1 VEIELVISSNEEG
14 FRIAILEDKKIAEL
28 HFEKKGNEFTV
39 GDIYLGK
46 VKRILPS
53 LNAAFVDIGY
63 SKDAFIHYPDLGPNF
78 LSLNKYVK
86 SAISSEKNIG
96 LLDDFTILPEID
108 KNGSIADVLKP
119 GQVIL
124 VQILKE
130 AISTKGPRLTCN
142 LSFAGQYSVLIPF
155 DNEVSVSRKFKS
167 LDTKKKIKQLV
178 DSIRPKNMGVIIRT
192 AAENVEL
199 EKIRED
205 LEMLKQR
212 WLEMSSSLPK
222 AITPLKVLSEM
233 NRTTAILRDMLSV
246 GFNAVYTDDKA
257 LFSELQQYLSVHQ
270 PENLKNLKFF
280 SPKSG
285 LFEHLGI
292 EKQIKSSFGKIIN
305 LSGGAYLIIEH
316 TEALHVIDVNSG
328 SSKKSEETP
337 EELALRINLEAA
349 VEIARQLRLRDMGG
363 IIVIDFIDQKKFEN
377 KRKIY
382 QKLKSEMQRDK
393 AKHSILPLSKFGLIQ
408 MTRQRVRPEVVIQT
422 QEDCPTCHGTGKIQ
436 PTILISDEIEK
447 NLDHI
452 LRQSKP
458 KKLTLVLHPYL
469 AAFFQKGWFSKQLKW
484 FFKYFKWVSIIEDT
498 SFPIQQVKF
507 LNESGEEIKWEG

>member
-233 NRTTAILRDMLSV
+233 NRTTTILRDMLSV

>member
-1 VEIELVISSNEEG
+1 MEIELVISSNEEG

-233 NRTTAILRDMLSV
+233 NRTTTILRDMLSV

-257 LFSELQQYLSVHQ
+257 VFSELQQYLSVHQ

>member
-484 FFKYFKWVSIIEDT
+484 FFRYFKWVSIIEDT

>member
-1 VEIELVISSNEEG
+1 MENELVISSNEEG
-14 FRIAILEDKKIAEL
+14 LRIAILEDKKIAEL
-28 HFEKKGNEFTV
+28 HFEKKDNEFAV

-53 LNAAFVDIGY
+53 LNAAFVDIGF
-63 SKDAFIHYPDLGPNF
+63 SKDAFIHYPDLGPSF
-78 LSLNKYVK
+78 ASLNKYVK
-86 SAISSEKNIG
+86 SAISSEKNVG
-96 LLDDFTILPEID
+96 LLNDFTLLPSIE
-108 KNGSIADVLKP
+108 KNGNISDILKP

-142 LSFAGQYSVLIPF
+142 ISFAGQYSVLIPF
-155 DNEVSVSRKFKS
+155 NNDVSVSRKFKS
-167 LDTKKKIKQLV
+167 LETKKKIKQLV

-199 EKIRED
+199 DKIREE

-212 WLEMSSSLPK
+212 WLEMSSGLPK
-222 AITPLKVLSEM
+222 AITPVKVLSEM
-233 NRTTAILRDMLSV
+233 NRTATILRDMLSV
-246 GFNAVYTDDKA
+246 GFSSIYTDDKV
-257 LFSELQQYLSVHQ
+257 LFTELQQYLSVNQ
-270 PENLKNLKFF
+270 PDNLKNLKLFT
-280 SPKSG
+280 PKSG
-285 LFEHLGI
+285 IFDHLGI
-292 EKQIKSSFGKIIN
+292 EKQIKSSFGKVIN
-305 LSGGAYLIIEH
+305 LTGGAYIIIEH

-337 EELALRINLEAA
+337 EELALRINLEAT

-422 QEDCPTCHGTGKIQ
+422 QEDCPTCGGTGKIQ
-436 PTILISDEIEK
+436 PTILISDDIEK

-458 KKLTLVLHPYL
+458 KKLTVVMHPYL
-469 AAFFQKGWFSKQLKW
+469 AAFFQKGWYSKQIQW
-484 FFKYFKWVSIIEDT
+484 FMKYFKWVSIVSDT

-507 LNESGEEIKWEG
+507 LNENQEEIKFES

>member
-1 VEIELVISSNEEG
+1 MEIELVISSNEEG

-484 FFKYFKWVSIIEDT
+484 FFRYFKWVSIIEDT

>member
-1 VEIELVISSNEEG
+1 MEIELVISSNEEG

-108 KNGSIADVLKP
+108 KNGSIVDVLKP

-233 NRTTAILRDMLSV
+233 NRTTTILRDMLSV

-257 LFSELQQYLSVHQ
+257 VFSELQQYLSVHQ

>member
-1 VEIELVISSNEEG
+1 MEIELVISSNEEG

-233 NRTTAILRDMLSV
+233 NRTTTILRDMLSV